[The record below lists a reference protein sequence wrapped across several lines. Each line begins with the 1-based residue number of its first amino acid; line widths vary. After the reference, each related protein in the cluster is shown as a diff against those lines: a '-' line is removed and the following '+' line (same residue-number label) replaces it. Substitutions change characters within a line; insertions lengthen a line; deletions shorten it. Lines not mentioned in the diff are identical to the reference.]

1 MKRKPQNNTSQELLV
16 SNVST
21 SHKHS
26 DSDLEREEL
35 SDRESRGSIQ
45 KAMEDVKVVS
55 KQHLQMDK

>member
-21 SHKHS
+21 SHNHS